1 MQDEQAIDQLL
12 ESAADPFADVPE
24 DDAAESDSLITKFL
38 GDLRD
43 LQVLQ
48 QHQEIFMEKQ
58 KEE

>member
-48 QHQEIFMEKQ
+48 
-58 KEE
+58 